1 MIPVSARWRRVFDL
15 VLGTGIVQGASI
27 LTNILLA
34 RWLPQ
39 FEYGSYR
46 QLFLL
51 NQLLWAIG
59 FSAIPTA
66 LMYFASRVDGAA
78 AVAAVI
84 RKHLALVAVIAV
96 VPAGILALLPAAV
109 AALFDNP
116 SLEGL
121 LPLFAPYPA
130 AYMFHSLVATV
141 LVTLGRTAR
150 LPIYMSAIALLNS
163 VAVLLTAYLT
173 ADLRLVIAAASLAAV
188 LGAGGALAL
197 MLALSRGAGVAG
209 VRIREIAVYA
219 VPLLLASGISVLG
232 LRFDQFAVA
241 HALGTAMFAVYA
253 VGALELPLYSLLKS
267 GSTAALMPEIAAAVR
282 VHDWSAVLSVWH
294 DLMRKNAAL
303 VLPLSAALVVFAED
317 FITVLFG
324 EAYRPAAPVFAIFSL
339 LGPVRTVTFGLILRA
354 LGRTSLDFAAAA
366 AFLLFVALAIGPA
379 IRLAGL
385 MGAAITVVSAT
396 ALVALLLVFLT
407 VRASGGRI
415 RGWQLYPPRYL
426 VGYAALLG
434 AFYALRLVL
443 DLAAASAV
451 VHLTIAGLCAAALS
465 FVQLRGVH
473 RITSMLR

>member
-219 VPLLLASGISVLG
+219 VQIG
-232 LRFDQFAVA
+232 RA
-241 HALGTAMFAVYA
+241 HV
-253 VGALELPLYSLLKS
+253 
-267 GSTAALMPEIAAAVR
+267 
-282 VHDWSAVLSVWH
+282 
-294 DLMRKNAAL
+294 
-303 VLPLSAALVVFAED
+303 
-317 FITVLFG
+317 
-324 EAYRPAAPVFAIFSL
+324 
-339 LGPVRTVTFGLILRA
+339 
-354 LGRTSLDFAAAA
+354 
-366 AFLLFVALAIGPA
+366 
-379 IRLAGL
+379 
-385 MGAAITVVSAT
+385 
-396 ALVALLLVFLT
+396 
-407 VRASGGRI
+407 
-415 RGWQLYPPRYL
+415 
-426 VGYAALLG
+426 
-434 AFYALRLVL
+434 
-443 DLAAASAV
+443 
-451 VHLTIAGLCAAALS
+451 
-465 FVQLRGVH
+465 
-473 RITSMLR
+473 